1 MRTVPLTHIT
11 SKYVAF
17 CSFSLRVYFTI
28 DSIIPNMFA
37 AIIALSLVS
46 ASAFQQPSS
55 GRASIRLADS
65 AAAEIVPAEIAVET
79 SAPAPAIAVPAPR
92 RKVQWI
98 PINMNAPIVLDGTL
112 AGDVGFDP
120 LGLGSKNKQT
130 LFWMR
135 EAEIK
140 HARLAMLA
148 AVGWPIS
155 ELWHK
160 EIAGVFGWESILQPG
175 GRAPSLLNGGL
186 SNPYATSMLIMSIIF
201 AGYLEGKAMNSG
213 EIFWN
218 SDKPKDYTPGD
229 FGFDPLSL
237 YKWKKPMEM
246 QTAEIKNGRLAMLAI
261 TGFAFSEFINQESV
275 VSLTPFLF

>member
-1 MRTVPLTHIT
+1 MI
-11 SKYVAF
+11 A
-17 CSFSLRVYFTI
+17 
-28 DSIIPNMFA
+28 SI
-37 AIIALSLVS
+37 LLCSLVS
-46 ASAFQQPSS
+46 SSAFQAKPSS
-55 GRASIRLADS
+55 FAMKRSALQSADGEMASEMT
-65 AAAEIVPAEIAVET
+65 AEVSSPT
-79 SAPAPAIAVPAPR
+79 PAPKAATPAAR
-92 RKVQWI
+92 RKAQWI
-98 PINMNAPIVLDGTL
+98 PMNVNAPLMLDGTL

-120 LGLGSKNKQT
+120 LGFARSKSS
-130 LFWMR
+130 LYWMR

-160 EIAGVFGWESILQPG
+160 EIAGAFGLESILQSG
-175 GRAPSLLNGGL
+175 GRAPSLFNGGL
-186 SNPYATSMLIMSIIF
+186 SNVWASGMLVMSIVI

-218 SDKPKDYTPGD
+218 SEKPENYVPGD
-229 FGFDPLSL
+229 IGFDPLNL
-237 YKWKKPMEM
+237 INVRGRDPRAM

-261 TGFAFSEFINQESV
+261 TGFAVAEFVNQQSV